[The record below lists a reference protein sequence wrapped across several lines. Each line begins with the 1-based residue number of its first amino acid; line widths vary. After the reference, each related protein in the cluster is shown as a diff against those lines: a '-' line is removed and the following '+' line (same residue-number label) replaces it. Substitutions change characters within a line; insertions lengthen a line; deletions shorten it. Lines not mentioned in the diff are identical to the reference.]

1 MEEALWGPKCL
12 QVSFKCLRKTPEI
25 HVPEMR
31 ALKSGA
37 PRLEEMLVCPR
48 KDGTSNRKGRELL
61 TEDQAGTQAHSHI
74 KRIFFL
80 LDVSGGISS
89 MPAALRVMSLVG
101 ASNR

>member
-1 MEEALWGPKCL
+1 
-12 QVSFKCLRKTPEI
+12 
-25 HVPEMR
+25 MR

-74 KRIFFL
+74 KRIFFYWMFQEESLPCL
-80 LDVSGGISS
+80 LH
-89 MPAALRVMSLVG
+89 LEL
-101 ASNR
+101 